1 MKRLNKK
8 GFTLVELLAAIV
20 ILAVLMLVGAQA
32 IGTIINN
39 TKANSLKSSL
49 DTAMEQAQMK
59 YTSAGELVDNDP
71 LTGYLDYKSA
81 EYTVSANDEVDPDSG
96 KIVYTVSLT
105 VPSDSSFENVRCSH
119 GDLRKFKF
127 DHPTNNKLGHSASA
141 KFAGYECKEDERTH
155 LVTIIKTEMK

>member
-59 YTSAGELVDNDP
+59 YTSAGELVTDDP
-71 LTGYLDYKSA
+71 LTGYLDYKPA
-81 EYTVSANDEVDPDSG
+81 EYTIKANDGVDAVSG
-96 KIVYTVSLT
+96 KIIYTVSLT
-105 VPSDSSFENVRCSH
+105 VPSVSSSFGNVRCAH
-119 GDLRKFKF
+119 GDLKNFKNGATPATAKF
-127 DHPTNNKLGHSASA
+127 D
-141 KFAGYECKEDERTH
+141 GYECKEDARTH
-155 LVTIIKTEMK
+155 LVTIIKKEMK